1 MNTKKFIGS
10 LAQRVGVEIMLVLLI
25 VIFAVLKPDTYLSSS
40 NAKNILNQITTN
52 TILGV
57 GMTFVILIGGIDLS
71 VGSVII
77 LSAMRL
83 LPFSRRC

>member
-10 LAQRVGVEIMLVLLI
+10 LTQRVGVEIMLVLLI